1 MRRIVTTLLAL
12 IVVSAAVPACS
23 REGKASA
30 ETPGGLYREAAIT
43 APPEKE
49 VGAPAQASLAP
60 LIKRLRPAVVNI
72 STTTVVK
79 HPARGQGQ
87 RGSPEEE
94 FFERFFGVP
103 APDAPQQFRGSS
115 LGSGFIIN
123 AEGYILTN
131 NHVVKDATDIRVKL
145 TDNREFAATVVGKD
159 AVTDMALIR
168 LKNPPKDLPTVVL
181 GDSDALEQGDFVLA
195 LGSPFGLADTA
206 TFGIISAKHR
216 SVNGGT
222 YDDFL
227 QTDAAINP
235 GNSGGPLFNLR
246 GEVVGINTMILAPQ
260 GTFVGVGFAVPITL
274 AKTVLPQLKE
284 KGKVVRGYLGVQVSE
299 LTPDLAQ
306 GFGFRPEQK
315 GALVQQVVKG
325 TPAEKAGLEAG
336 DLVVAMN
343 GKPIESSSALTR
355 GVATIPPGEKV
366 NLTFVRKGA
375 EKKATLVVA
384 KRPDE
389 GALARGDF
397 SGDESEEQGAG
408 GEGEKSKVK
417 LGITVQPIT
426 PELARRL
433 DSAPGE
439 GLVVVDVDED
449 GPAARAGVRP
459 GDVILEVNRARV
471 KSPADVS
478 KALSSLKDGDMALL
492 RVKRG
497 GGAVFVAVPVGGRK

>member
-1 MRRIVTTLLAL
+1 MRRAVVSLLAL
-12 IVVSAAVPACS
+12 AIVYAAVPACS

-30 ETPGGLYREAAIT
+30 ETPGALFRDAAVT
-43 APPEKE
+43 GPVEKD
-49 VGAPAQASLAP
+49 VTVPGQASLAP

-72 STTTVVK
+72 STTTATK
-79 HPARGQGQ
+79 HPSRGQ
-87 RGSPEEE
+87 RSPEQE
-94 FFERFFGVP
+94 FFERFFG
-103 APDAPQQFRGSS
+103 APGGESPQRFRGSS

-123 AEGYILTN
+123 TEGYILTN

-145 TDNREFAATVVGKD
+145 IDNREFTATVIGKD
-159 AVTDMALIR
+159 PVTDVALIK
-168 LKNPPKDLPTVVL
+168 LKNTPKDLPTVVL

-195 LGSPFGLADTA
+195 LGSPFGLTDTA

-216 SVNGGT
+216 SVNGGS

-260 GTFVGVGFAVPITL
+260 GTFVGVGFAVPIGI
-274 AKTVLPQLKE
+274 AKSLLPQLKE

-325 TPAEKAGLEAG
+325 TPADKAGLEAG
-336 DLVVAMN
+336 DLVVSMN
-343 GKPIESSSALTR
+343 GKPVDSASALTR
-355 GVATIPPGEKV
+355 GVATVPPGEK
-366 NLTFVRKGA
+366 LTLALLRRGSERKV
-375 EKKATLVVA
+375 TVTVA

-389 GALARGDF
+389 AALARGEF
-397 SGDESEEQGAG
+397 SGDD
-408 GEGEKSKVK
+408 EGEKPPGDDEGKSKVK
-417 LGITVQPIT
+417 LGITVQPLT

-433 DSAPGE
+433 EAEPGE
-439 GLVVVDVDED
+439 GLVVVDLDPD
-449 GPAARAGVRP
+449 GPAARAGIRE
-459 GDVILEVNRARV
+459 GDIVLELNRDWV
-471 KSPADVS
+471 KSTSDLS
-478 KALSSLKDGDMALL
+478 KALSRLKDGDVALL

-497 GGAVFVAVPVGGRK
+497 GGALFVAVPFGERK